1 MKSIL
6 LLFGILLAY
15 SVPASAD
22 DAADVRAMIER
33 HYAGINTQQNDEIF
47 SHHRPDFTMFGADG
61 SVLWEAGFEQ
71 TAERMN
77 ASLGFSDLDVRMAGF
92 NAQIYGDVAVATFYL
107 VGSQILRGETTSLNN
122 RVTAVWIKQGR
133 EWKEA
138 HHHESPLNP
147 Q

>member
-1 MKSIL
+1 MIC
-6 LLFGILLAY
+6 GILLAY
-15 SVPASAD
+15 SLPASAD

-33 HYAGINTQQNDEIF
+33 HYAGINAQENDKVF
-47 SHHRPDFTMFGADG
+47 GHHRSDFTLFGADG
-61 SVLWEAGFEQ
+61 GVLWEAGFQE

-77 ASLGFSDLDVRMAGF
+77 ATVEFAQLNVRMGNF
-92 NAQIYGDVAVATFYL
+92 SAQIYGDVAVATFYL
-107 VGSQILRGETTSLNN
+107 FGTQTLRGETTSLHN
-122 RVTAVWIKQGR
+122 RVTAVWVKQGR